1 MTQFIDP
8 TRDQFDA
15 FKSLDRDQPI
25 EMLNLVKLRDRARYP
40 ADHPLA
46 AENLSGEDAYALYGR
61 DSGPVFQKVGGSI
74 LWRGSF
80 ETMLIGPTDERWDH
94 VFIARYPTAHAFMAM
109 VTDPDYR
116 KAVVHRQSAVE
127 TSRLIRC
134 GAQEAGDLFG

>member
-8 TRDQFDA
+8 TREQFDA

-25 EMLNLVKLRDRARYP
+25 EMLNLVKLYDKARYP

-46 AENLSGEDAYALYGR
+46 AQDLSGEDAYALYGK

-80 ETMLIGPTDERWDH
+80 ETMLIGPMDERWDH

-116 KAVVHRQSAVE
+116 KAVVHRQSAVQ